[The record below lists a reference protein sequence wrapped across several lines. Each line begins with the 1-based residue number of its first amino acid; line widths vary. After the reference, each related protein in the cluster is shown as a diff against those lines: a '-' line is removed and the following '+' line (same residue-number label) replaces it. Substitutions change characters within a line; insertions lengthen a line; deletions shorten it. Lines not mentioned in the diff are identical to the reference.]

1 MERDNVTKVYES
13 VQQMLQPMASNAEAA
28 SSRACEFW
36 RGQEKVLDSMQAFAG
51 GWFERRHTGAR
62 AALEATQRMYAA
74 KTPLDAVREY
84 QEWASGS
91 LNRLAADSLAL
102 QRQLMGIAEVM
113 IAAPTVPTSIMPE
126 PVGMTPAPNAQQ
138 QAAE

>member
-13 VQQMLQPMASNAEAA
+13 MQTMLQPMASNAEAA
-28 SSRACEFW
+28 TSRACDFW
-36 RGQEKVLDSMQAFAG
+36 RSQDKVLSSMQAFTG
-51 GWFERRHTGAR
+51 GWFDRRHTGTR
-62 AALEATQRMYAA
+62 AALEATQRICAA

-91 LNRLAADSLAL
+91 LQRMAADNLAL
-102 QRQLMGIAEVM
+102 QRELMGIAEAM
-113 IAAPTVPTSIMPE
+113 IAAPMVPAMTMPE

-138 QAAE
+138 AAE